1 MSAPILVSPDTRKA
15 ALAGLP
21 GTARLAFALAE
32 NIRCGSL
39 EVALPD
45 GRKLIFHGPE
55 AGPSASM
62 IVKDYRFAW
71 RTLRSGDIGVAESY
85 LRGEWETP
93 DLTEF
98 LYLFC
103 INREM
108 MEQVLG
114 GNAIV
119 RWLQVLASLAQPQH
133 QAAGAQ
139 EHPRA
144 LRPRQRLLFGLARSE
159 HDLFVGAVR
168 HRQRRPR
175 QRRSCAKYQS
185 LAQSID
191 LKRDQSVLEIGCGW
205 GGFAE
210 FAAKTYDA
218 RVVGLTISREQHDF
232 ARRRMFEA
240 GLADKVDIRLQD
252 YRDERGRYDRIASI
266 EMLEAVGEQYWPA
279 YFAQLRDRLKP
290 GGAAGIQ
297 TITIQERFFDNY
309 KREID
314 FIRRYVFPG
323 GMLPTPSTL
332 KSLGERFGVPFRTER
347 IFGEDYART
356 LSEWRGALPR
366 RVAADHPARLRRAVP
381 QALGILSRLLRGRLP
396 LPQHRRA
403 ADGFYPR
410 RLVREKYFST
420 CAGRVLPAQRRVSAH
435 VPGAVAPSRLPLVA
449 SGRTPI
455 GLRRND

>member
-1 MSAPILVSPDTRKA
+1 MSAPILVTPDTRKA
-15 ALAGLP
+15 ALTGLP

-32 NIRCGSL
+32 NIRCGTL

-45 GRKLIFHGPE
+45 GRTLIFRGPQS
-55 AGPSASM
+55 GPTASM
-62 IVKDYRFAW
+62 VVKDYRFAW

-93 DLTEF
+93 DLTGF

-108 MEQVLG
+108 MERVLG
-114 GNAIV
+114 GNPIV
-119 RWLQVLASLAQPQH
+119 RWLQVLGHWLNRNTKRQARKNIHAHYDLGNDFYSAWLDPSMTYSSALFDAGSNDLA
-133 QAAGAQ
+133 AAQ
-139 EHPRA
+139 
-144 LRPRQRLLFGLARSE
+144 LR
-159 HDLFVGAVR
+159 
-168 HRQRRPR
+168 
-175 QRRSCAKYQS
+175 KYQS

-191 LKRDQSVLEIGCGW
+191 LKREQSVLEIGCGW

-210 FAAKTYDA
+210 FAAKTYDT
-218 RVVGLTISREQHDF
+218 RVVGLTISREQYDF
-232 ARRRMFEA
+232 ARRRVFEA
-240 GLADKVDIRLQD
+240 GLAEKVDIKLQD
-252 YRDERGRYDRIASI
+252 YRDERGCYDRIASI
-266 EMLEAVGEQYWPA
+266 EMLEAVGEQFWPA

-356 LSEWRGALPR
+356 LAEWRERFRAAWPQITPLGFDERFR
-366 RVAADHPARLRRAVP
+366 RLWEYYLAYCEA
-381 QALGILSRLLRGRLP
+381 GFLSRNIDVRQMVFTRGP
-396 LPQHRRA
+396 
-403 ADGFYPR
+403 
-410 RLVREKYFST
+410 
-420 CAGRVLPAQRRVSAH
+420 
-435 VPGAVAPSRLPLVA
+435 
-449 SGRTPI
+449 
-455 GLRRND
+455 